1 MPPAVQTPW
10 TIAIAVRLRR
20 HLVLKLVGISAGTAV
35 FFMGYFYLLRHPLH
49 AVTVM
54 PQTALDAM
62 IPFQPRALWAYL
74 SLWLYVGMA
83 PGLQL
88 SVMALLTYGGWIAA
102 LCLSGLA
109 CFYFWPTEVAP
120 HSFDVSDQAGFSLLQ
135 GVDAAGNACPSMHVA
150 AAMFS
155 VIWIGHVLRQTHA
168 PAWLQIVNVMWFL
181 AIVYSTLAIKQH
193 VALDVLAGALLGA
206 AFGVASLRWWPRSL
220 NRRDG
225 DMAPVDLP
233 T

>member
-1 MPPAVQTPW
+1 MPPTVQTPW
-10 TIAIAVRLRR
+10 TAAIAVRLRR

-62 IPFQPRALWAYL
+62 IPFQHSALWAYL
-74 SLWLYVGMA
+74 SLWLYVGLA

-120 HSFDVSDQAGFSLLQ
+120 RGFDVSDHAGFSMLQ

-155 VIWIGHVLRQTHA
+155 VLWIAHVLRQTHS
-168 PAWLQIVNVMWFL
+168 PVWLQIVNLMWLL

-193 VALDVLAGALLGA
+193 VVLDVLAGALLGG
-206 AFGVASLRWWPRSL
+206 AFGAASLHWWPRSL
-220 NRRDG
+220 KLG
-225 DMAPVDLP
+225 GQ
-233 T
+233 